1 MDDVLTASG
10 VNPTRESFREAT
22 ATISPFETV
31 AGGQASFAPDKA
43 HAPDEYRIVEY
54 SAVCPGADNGCFTP
68 TSDWIEA
75 PR

>member
-1 MDDVLTASG
+1 
-10 VNPTRESFREAT
+10 
-22 ATISPFETV
+22 V

-54 SAVCPGADNGCFTP
+54 SAICPGADNGCFTP